1 MEKLEPCA
9 PCWCGSGKAYKDC
22 HCAFDEKYESLRRRG
37 AHLPPRKLIKNEAQI
52 EKIRRSAKVNV
63 AVLDYV
69 AEHIRPGISTEE
81 IDRWVYEQTAQAGAI
96 PAPLN
101 YEGFPKSV
109 CTSINE
115 QVCHG
120 IPSPE
125 DILCEGDI
133 VNVDCSTILDGYYSD
148 SSRMFI
154 IGETTPEKQKL
165 VEVTRQCVQAGLDE
179 VKPWEP
185 LGNVG
190 EAVTGWRWKNGYTV
204 VREVGGH
211 GVGVEFH
218 EDPFVSYVTRRGTG
232 HDHGPGHD
240 LYHRAHGQHGR
251 QPHLHRRGQRL
262 DHLHAGRQAVGPM
275 GDSGTGH
282 GNGARS
288 TGLVSVSRAFF

>member
-22 HCAFDEKYESLRRRG
+22 HCAFDEKYESLRHPG
-37 AHLPPRKLIKNEAQI
+37 VHLPPRRLIKNEAQI
-52 EKIRRSAKVNV
+52 GEDPPQRQGEHRRVGLCSGAHPPRRFHRGDRPLGLR
-63 AVLDYV
+63 ADRAGRGHPRA
-69 AEHIRPGISTEE
+69 AELRGLPQERLHLHQR
-81 IDRWVYEQTAQAGAI
+81 AGL
-96 PAPLN
+96 PRHS
-101 YEGFPKSV
+101 F
-109 CTSINE
+109 
-115 QVCHG
+115 
-120 IPSPE
+120 PE

-165 VEVTRQCVQAGLDE
+165 VEVTRQCVQAGLEE

-185 LGNVG
+185 IGNVG
-190 EAVTGWRWKNGYTV
+190 EAVHSLARKNGYTV

-232 HDHGPGHD
+232 MIMAPGMIFTIE
-240 LYHRAHGQHGR
+240 
-251 QPHLHRRGQRL
+251 
-262 DHLHAGRQAVGPM
+262 PM
-275 GDSGTGH
+275 VNMGTNRIYIDADNDWTIYTQDGKPSAQWEIQVLVTETGH
-282 GNGARS
+282 EVLAW
-288 TGLVSVSRAFF
+288 

>member
-22 HCAFDEKYESLRRRG
+22 HCAFDEKYESLRHP
-37 AHLPPRKLIKNEAQI
+37 AVHLPPRRLIKNEAQI
-52 EKIRRSAKVNV
+52 EKIRRSAKVNI

-69 AEHIRPGISTEE
+69 AEHIRPGVSTEE

-101 YEGFPKSV
+101 YEASPRASAPPSTSRSATAFLPRRTFSARATSSMWTAPPFWTAIIPTPPGCSSSGKPRRRSKSWWK
-109 CTSINE
+109 
-115 QVCHG
+115 
-120 IPSPE
+120 SP
-125 DILCEGDI
+125 G
-133 VNVDCSTILDGYYSD
+133 SAFRPGW
-148 SSRMFI
+148 
-154 IGETTPEKQKL
+154 
-165 VEVTRQCVQAGLDE
+165 DE

-190 EAVTGWRWKNGYTV
+190 EAVHSLARKNGYTV

-232 HDHGPGHD
+232 MIMAPGMIFTIE
-240 LYHRAHGQHGR
+240 
-251 QPHLHRRGQRL
+251 
-262 DHLHAGRQAVGPM
+262 PM
-275 GDSGTGH
+275 VNMGTNRIYIDADNDWTIYTQDGKPSAQWEIQVLVTETGH
-282 GNGARS
+282 EVLAW
-288 TGLVSVSRAFF
+288 